1 VGDYGSISSH
11 LYGMADKSDP
21 DHVMWLNKNI
31 TKKKTDVDEL
41 RRLLAAYF
49 DFRATGLK
57 VWMKK
62 KFIDRF
68 YGKSPHP
75 FVLAMQHPSKATL
88 LGYVLEHQHFLR
100 QWTRSCAY
108 IIAKTDKVD
117 VTLYELDNINT
128 EFGGYGPDKPSHYE
142 LLIRMGESLGF
153 ARDKIFETPPLPDT
167 RWAVKMW
174 DTVAEKNHWLEIMA
188 AMHPLELIANR
199 NLRADGASIGYFD
212 PSILN
217 GDEVTDATKNFLREG
232 YEADVKHS
240 EEALDL
246 IKKYSVELGTSENV
260 QATFLRSID
269 AFDRYLMARLERAR
283 QFESS

>member
-1 VGDYGSISSH
+1 
-11 LYGMADKSDP
+11 MADKSDP
-21 DHVMWLNKNI
+21 DHVMWPNKNI
-31 TKKKTDVDEL
+31 TKKKTDVNEL
-41 RRLLAAYF
+41 TKLLTAF
-49 DFRATGLK
+49 FNFRATSLK
-57 VWMKK
+57 VWMKG

-75 FVLAMQHPSKATL
+75 FVLALQHPTETTL

-108 IIAKTDKVD
+108 IIAKTNEVD

-142 LLIRMGESLGF
+142 LLIRMGESLGWS
-153 ARDKIFETPPLPDT
+153 RERIFGTFPLPDT
-167 RWAVKMW
+167 KWAVKMW
-174 DTVAEKNHWLEIMA
+174 DTVAQKEHWLETMA

-199 NLRADGASIGYFD
+199 NLRAEGASIGYFD
-212 PSILN
+212 PTILSGN
-217 GDEVTDATKNFLREG
+217 EVTDATKNFLREG
-232 YEADVKHS
+232 YEADVEHS

-246 IKKYSVELGTSENV
+246 IEKYSAELGTAENV
-260 QATFLRSID
+260 QATFLRSVD
-269 AFDRYLMARLERAR
+269 AFDKYLIARLERAK